1 MNRRDFLRKTVT
13 GAAAGL
19 VGGGLAAGGPA
30 HAQDGPGLARR
41 KMGKTDLECS
51 EVGIGTLVCSD
62 PAVVRYAFDK
72 GINYFDTAR
81 KYRDGNAEIMLG
93 EVLPDLPRDEFVV
106 TDKVPW
112 TCTTAAEMGAEI
124 DKALSLLKLDHIDF
138 MLYHKMDSPEMV
150 LDEWFEVAEDYKK
163 QGKIRYQGVS
173 THKRV
178 VDVCRRALE
187 KGVDQLLVGY
197 NAVAGGAEKIE
208 DLEAVIA
215 DAAAQGVAVV
225 AMKTGSGKDLET
237 VKAFKEEGMSFFTAA
252 LKWPLQNPNICSAV
266 SDIRTQ
272 GVVDENIKAAAPMT
286 ETEAALLQRFAE
298 ARGPKSFLHWDLQ
311 DGGCPNGV
319 AIAEILRSRA
329 YYVDYG
335 AHSLARANY
344 HRIAR
349 HQRPDACAGCPACD
363 AVGDE
368 LREAERYLA

>member
-1 MNRRDFLRKTVT
+1 MNRRDFLRKTVS

-41 KMGKTDLECS
+41 KMGKTGLECS
-51 EVGIGTLVCSD
+51 EVGLGTLKCSD
-62 PAVVRYAFDK
+62 KAIVRYAFDK
-72 GINYFDTAR
+72 GVNYFDTAR
-81 KYRDGNAEIMLG
+81 KYQNGNAEIMLG
-93 EVLPDLPRDEFVV
+93 EVLSELPRDEFVI

-112 TCTTAAEMGAEI
+112 TCTTVADMGAEI
-124 DKALSLLKLDHIDF
+124 DKALSLLKLDYIDF
-138 MLYHKMDSPEMV
+138 VLYHKMDSPEMV

-173 THKRV
+173 THARV
-178 VDVCRRALE
+178 VDVCRLALE

-197 NAVAGGAEKIE
+197 NVVAGGAEKIE

-225 AMKTGSGKDLET
+225 AMKTASGKDLET
-237 VKAFKEEGMSFFTAA
+237 VKAFREEGMSFFASA
-252 LKWPLQNPNICSAV
+252 LKWPLQNPNICSAI
-266 SDIRTQ
+266 SEITTMDML
-272 GVVDENIKAAAPMT
+272 DENIKAAAPMT
-286 ETEAALLQRFAE
+286 EREAALLQRFAD

-319 AIAEILRSRA
+319 AIADVLRSRA

-335 AHSLARANY
+335 DLYMARANY

-349 HQRPDACAGCPACD
+349 HQRPEACSGCPACD
-363 AVGDE
+363 AVGEE
-368 LREAERYLA
+368 LREAQRYLA